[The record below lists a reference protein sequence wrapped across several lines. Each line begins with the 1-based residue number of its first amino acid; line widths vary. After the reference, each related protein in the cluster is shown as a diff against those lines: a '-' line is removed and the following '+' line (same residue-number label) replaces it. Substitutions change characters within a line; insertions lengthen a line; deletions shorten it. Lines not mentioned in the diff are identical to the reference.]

1 MITVAGTDKALSD
14 MSESELSAI
23 VASDTHTIRRRR
35 WVNTSHLDYLCCRM
49 AQCRAEL
56 AVRH

>member
-14 MSESELSAI
+14 MSDSELSAI
-23 VASDTHTIRRRR
+23 VATNTHTIRRRR
-35 WVNTSHLDYLCCRM
+35 WVNTSHLDYLRSRM
-49 AQCRAEL
+49 AECRAEL